1 MSSTV
6 APTTTLAPKD
16 YPRKVRF
23 SYPLSNCTDAF
34 VARNRDAIKT
44 QIGVALNISANT
56 MTDFNATCGSVVITY
71 TQTHSADLSS
81 EEAVALLKQKI
92 EQGALNIT
100 VEGQLLVAD
109 SASLVVSIDTPAYA
123 TPATPTEKD
132 DSLSGGAI
140 AGIVIGVLVFLLLIA
155 LVVYFLCGKKHT
167 RKDNQIEPNANDV
180 ELRGKSNRAY
190 QGSP

>member
-1 MSSTV
+1 MSLYLFDSARWNFV
-6 APTTTLAPKD
+6 KFCVSKSEIFLNGEFYYFGCFQKPLNAFYL
-16 YPRKVRF
+16 F
-23 SYPLSNCTDAF
+23 S
-34 VARNRDAIKT
+34 
-44 QIGVALNISANT
+44 
-56 MTDFNATCGSVVITY
+56 
-71 TQTHSADLSS
+71 
-81 EEAVALLKQKI
+81 
-92 EQGALNIT
+92 
-100 VEGQLLVAD
+100 GQLLVAD

-180 ELRGKSNRAY
+180 ELRGMYCFSVRTHDVVSTLLTYK
-190 QGSP
+190 